1 MLGHV
6 GMRHA
11 VVWSQAT
18 DATAMKL
25 TYWEQGQ
32 SMPVA
37 LASYGKRDEYNC
49 SVYQIDG
56 LEPNVRYEGF
66 IQTVD
71 GRSLSDTIYVDHT
84 GIVAIPHRPPSIHIC
99 HGKLCVY
106 Q

>member
-32 SMPVA
+32 PLPARHS
-37 LASYGKRDEYNC
+37 ASYGQRDE
-49 SVYQIDG
+49 
-56 LEPNVRYEGF
+56 
-66 IQTVD
+66 
-71 GRSLSDTIYVDHT
+71 
-84 GIVAIPHRPPSIHIC
+84 
-99 HGKLCVY
+99 
-106 Q
+106 